1 MTKYGSLIP
10 CEIQVCLNHGIH
22 LAICENL
29 YPKEFLSNV
38 GSQISTPMYNNIENI
53 TETDIKNF
61 ENNSDDSDDIK
72 DIDNIPS
79 NSERLEDIIED
90 SKDFNNKIFGKIRN
104 TSDIQIE
111 QGTSQT
117 FTISQDST
125 LDKLISSQLEENHN
139 ETFNDTTISI
149 EKEINLYLATR
160 KKTDVLKKLYNS
172 LITIQSTS
180 TSSERQ
186 STLSNFSRVM
196 SDNETAI
203 PIPNEN
209 APNWA
214 LQILRE
220 NNSEDAEIVFFD
232 GGSQDQVQ
240 RQSETT
246 LDQSEDKYIT
256 ERDPLRDLQTYPEIL
271 EALPSIKE
279 DFFKL
284 SLTDIQRRRFL
295 ASCPRNK
302 DMDYDPPILNK
313 VGLSYNSRRMDS
325 QLNHANSFG
334 RYFSHITQI
343 RVENMY
349 KSMGGQGKAPEVSG
363 NSTKKELIDT
373 KQLLEHAT
381 ATQAIKKTLGNV
393 RGNSRRGFGYRKFGT
408 EAQGNNIQI
417 QRDRSFQMPQQGQSH
432 TRPKYESTGT
442 TNNNNDSLET
452 VNRQQLDTGNNN
464 KRFQNTFQENTAYK
478 NNKGE
483 EMPHEGRNHGI
494 DKKEG
499 HRRIPRWRTEFLLPS
514 VYYTKEKRGTKTSA
528 KPEASQ

>member
-1 MTKYGSLIP
+1 MTEVRNIDTVPSL
-10 CEIQVCLNHGIH
+10 
-22 LAICENL
+22 
-29 YPKEFLSNV
+29 F
-38 GSQISTPMYNNIENI
+38 
-53 TETDIKNF
+53 
-61 ENNSDDSDDIK
+61 
-72 DIDNIPS
+72 
-79 NSERLEDIIED
+79 
-90 SKDFNNKIFGKIRN
+90 
-104 TSDIQIE
+104 
-111 QGTSQT
+111 
-117 FTISQDST
+117 
-125 LDKLISSQLEENHN
+125 
-139 ETFNDTTISI
+139 
-149 EKEINLYLATR
+149 
-160 KKTDVLKKLYNS
+160 S
-172 LITIQSTS
+172 L
-180 TSSERQ
+180 
-186 STLSNFSRVM
+186 
-196 SDNETAI
+196 DNETAI

-214 LQILRE
+214 LQILERIQNLESRIQIESQQFSRE

-246 LDQSEDKYIT
+246 LDQSEDEYIT

-279 DFFKL
+279 DFFKS

-313 VGLSYNSRRMDS
+313 
-325 QLNHANSFG
+325 NHANSFG

-363 NSTKKELIDT
+363 NSTKKELLDT

-381 ATQAIKKTLGNV
+381 ATKAIKKTLGNV
-393 RGNSRRGFGYRKFGT
+393 RGNPLEDLGT
-408 EAQGNNIQI
+408 ESLEPKHKKTTYKYSKIDLFRCHN
-417 QRDRSFQMPQQGQSH
+417 RDKNTQDQNTSQPEPLTIIMVTVLFGSAEEEEKGCRGPPCLVS
-432 TRPKYESTGT
+432 
-442 TNNNNDSLET
+442 DSLET

-483 EMPHEGRNHGI
+483 AMPHEGRNHGI

-528 KPEASQ
+528 KPKASQQLHGKHRSARRLYARVGQRMLQKVSAIPLENKDIPVQGSTFWAKSEPM